1 MEAHNFFLTLAV
13 LLLAARFL
21 SELAIRIGVPAVIGE
36 LAAGLIIGPSLLGL
50 VSPDATMKL
59 LAEIGII
66 LLLFEVGMDTD
77 VFRLAKA
84 GSKPIV
90 VAIAGVVFPF
100 GFGYLVSHAMFGMSL
115 LASLFI
121 GGTLTA
127 TSIGITVRVLT
138 DLGRRNSDEAQIVI
152 GAAVLDDIV
161 GVILLAFLYQFA
173 VSGEMSL
180 AATGKVGAY
189 IVLFMLLSPFA
200 AKFMAFIIGHFE
212 RRSSSP
218 GLLLTMALSLIMLFS
233 YLAHAIGAPEIM
245 GGFAAGIAMGQHFRV
260 TLTERLRIPFSA
272 YLNRI
277 FAPSPELSHRL
288 ESQMRPLIHTFT
300 PLFFVMVGV
309 SLNLK
314 QVDWSSA
321 FVWGLSA
328 ALLVVAVA
336 GKLVSGFLIKEPRLQ
351 QTVIGLSMIPRGE
364 VGLIFAQ
371 IGFANGILDAQ
382 VYAAL
387 LIVIALT
394 TVVPPFII
402 KWIYQRNDTATAIDT
417 QVSK

>member
-1 MEAHNFFLTLAV
+1 MEAHNFFLTLSI

-21 SELAIRIGVPAVIGE
+21 SELAVRIGVPAVIGE
-36 LAAGLIIGPSLLGL
+36 LAAGIIIGPSVFGL
-50 VSPDATMKL
+50 ISPDATMKL

-84 GSKPIV
+84 GSKPII
-90 VAIAGVVFPF
+90 VAVAGVVFPF
-100 GFGYLVSHAMFGMSL
+100 GLGYLVSHHMFGMSVL
-115 LASLFI
+115 TSMFI

-138 DLGRRNSDEAQIVI
+138 DLQRRHSDEAQIVI

-173 VSGEMSL
+173 ISGEMSL
-180 AATGKVGAY
+180 LSTAKVGAY
-189 IVLFMLLSPFA
+189 IVLFMVLSPFA
-200 AKFMAFIIGHFE
+200 AKFMAYIIDHFDQ
-212 RRSSSP
+212 RSSSP

-245 GGFAAGIAMGQHFRV
+245 GGFAAGIAISQHFRV
-260 TLTERLRIPFSA
+260 SIAKRLHIPFSA
-272 YLNRI
+272 HFNRI
-277 FAPSPELSHRL
+277 FAPSPELSHKL
-288 ESQMRPLIHTFT
+288 EKQMRPLIHTFT
-300 PLFFVMVGV
+300 PLFFLMVGV

-314 QVDWSSA
+314 QVDWSSS
-321 FVWGLSA
+321 FVWGLSGSL
-328 ALLVVAVA
+328 LLVAVV
-336 GKLVSGFLIKEPRLQ
+336 GKLVGGFLIKEPRLQ
-351 QTVIGLSMIPRGE
+351 QMIIGLSMIPRGE

-371 IGFANGILDAQ
+371 LGFANGILDGQ

-402 KWIYQRNDTATAIDT
+402 KWVYQRNDAAVTHRQ
-417 QVSK
+417 QVGL